1 MAHFK
6 DRTSRIPR
14 YVIDARDC
22 SFDLLGPL
30 VIGHMFMPSSMCA
43 QW

>member
-6 DRTSRIPR
+6 DGTSRIPR